1 MIRNSLG
8 KLLLIALIF
17 ALPYSDGHSQPK
29 PDRAVVVI
37 PGILGSKLCS
47 RASGAVIW
55 GGADSYVLFPE
66 LALPPA
72 YDVASLPH
80 VPCGLIESV
89 NVLGPFQIHQY
100 DDLLATLHSMGYED
114 KKTLFVFPYDWRLS
128 NQISANG
135 LETFIS
141 QTLPSGD
148 FDVVAHSMGGLVA
161 KIWMSQNNRARRV
174 KTFVTFGTPYL
185 GSATTFQTL
194 DEGWGFWKN
203 LFSKGLGTVRET
215 TLTFPSLYELL
226 PSYGNCCWFAV
237 TPQKDFDPF
246 SSTDWERL
254 RWLPAGFQTP
264 ERREWLRTT
273 LSTARAISKVKIPPG
288 PMVVTVVN
296 GLLPTTYRVVFDAT
310 DGHVVNY
317 ISGPGDGTVFQLSA
331 ANGRLRDA
339 RAALTRHATIFAD
352 NASRQVLRWVLT
364 EGPEPTKGTAP
375 IVEAYLRT
383 ADGKSVAIS
392 AASAEIVPS
401 VLEPSQS
408 AILVVEVTGGP
419 DLANAD
425 LSNIVAVYEADRR
438 PLDKPKVST
447 TNQTAN
453 KTTTRIEFSFLAPS
467 AEGAFSIVATL
478 PSVADIPDVALVV
491 RK

>member
-1 MIRNSLG
+1 MIRKSLG
-8 KLLLIALIF
+8 NLFLMAIAF
-17 ALPYSDGHSQPK
+17 ALPYSDVHSQPK
-29 PDRAVVVI
+29 PDRTVVVI

-55 GGADSYVLFPE
+55 GGADSYFHFPE
-66 LALPPA
+66 LALPPL

-89 NVLGPFQIHQY
+89 NVLGPLQIHQY
-100 DDLLATLHSMGYED
+100 DDLLATLHGMGYED

-128 NQISANG
+128 NQISASR

-141 QTLPSGD
+141 KTLPSGD
-148 FDVVAHSMGGLVA
+148 FDIVAHSMGGLVA
-161 KIWMSQNNRARRV
+161 KIWMSQGDRSSRV
-174 KTFVTFGTPYL
+174 STFVTFGTPYF

-203 LFSKGLGTVRET
+203 LLSKGLGTVRET
-215 TLTFPSLYELL
+215 ALTFPSLYELL
-226 PSYGNCCWFAV
+226 PSYGNCCWFTG
-237 TPQKDFDPF
+237 TPRKDFDPF
-246 SSTDWERL
+246 SPTDWERL
-254 RWLPAGFQTP
+254 QWLPAGFQSP
-264 ERREWLRTT
+264 ERREWLKTT
-273 LSTARAISKVKIPPG
+273 LSTARAISKVQVPPG
-288 PMVVTVVN
+288 PVVVTVVN

-317 ISGPGDGTVFQLSA
+317 IAGPGDGTVYQLSA
-331 ANGRLRDA
+331 ANGHLQDA

-364 EGPEPTKGTAP
+364 RGPEPTKGTAP

-401 VLEPSQS
+401 VLDPNQP
-408 AILVVEVTGGP
+408 AMLVVEITGGP
-419 DLANAD
+419 DLINAD
-425 LSNIVAVYEADRR
+425 LSNIVAVYESDGK
-438 PLDKPKVST
+438 PLDKPKIS
-447 TNQTAN
+447 TAN
-453 KTTTRIEFSFLAPS
+453 KVADRTTTTIQFPFLAPS
-467 AEGAFSIVATL
+467 SEGAFSIIATL
-478 PSVADIPDVALVV
+478 PAVADIPDVAVVV